1 MKVNAV
7 LFYKYIYFIYIYYF
21 LNHGQQEQ
29 LNLIFD
35 TLSEVSS
42 KLRELS
48 IKNITNRKIDNKQI
62 LFFW

>member
-1 MKVNAV
+1 MIDMIVNAV
-7 LFYKYIYFIYIYYF
+7 LYYKYIYFIYIYYF

-35 TLSEVSS
+35 TLSEVSN

-48 IKNITNRKIDNKQI
+48 IILKIVLLSI
-62 LFFW
+62 LSV